1 MKPKISEF
9 SYGYALTEEL
19 VTYFKHSNI
28 KSAPVFPSLYE
39 EGRQGGGY
47 DMTIETKTFPL
58 FIQFK
63 LSEYITATAKSKEVK
78 ANVYK
83 KGKRFYRMKIW
94 AKKYSKQHDL
104 LLSLQQKNP
113 YVYYAAPMF
122 YKTEELNEYYLN
134 RGIIKNSAF
143 LTPRTIGDINDL
155 EEHSVCFGG
164 IGQEVYRFSSPQNLG
179 VLQDFDLWS
188 ASSTAS
194 EEVARISSL
203 NNVDS
208 WRIIEQAMIDIL
220 IEHRIVNEAS
230 LFDIP
235 AMTSG
240 RSYLERVAYLARV
253 YFGSQVFAVG
263 KVN

>member
-47 DMTIETKTFPL
+47 DMKLEFETFPL

-63 LSEYITATAKSKEVK
+63 LSEYITAIARSKEVK
-78 ANVYK
+78 ASIYK

-122 YKTEELNEYYLN
+122 YKSEELNRYYMSHE
-134 RGIIKNSAF
+134 IIKNSAF
-143 LTPRTIGDINDL
+143 LTPCTIGFIDDE
-155 EEHSVCFGG
+155 EEHSVCFSG
-164 IGQEVYRFSSPQNLG
+164 IGDKVYRFSSPEDLG
-179 VLQDFDLWS
+179 VLEEFDLS
-188 ASSTAS
+188 ASLSLDSGEAD
-194 EEVARISSL
+194 AQRILSV
-203 NNVDS
+203 NYDS
-208 WRIIEQAMIDIL
+208 WQMIERAMTDIL
-220 IEHRIVNEAS
+220 LEYGIVKGEEADFMQYTIS
-230 LFDIP
+230 DRDNFQKV
-235 AMTSG
+235 T
-240 RSYLERVAYLARV
+240 YLARV
-253 YFGSQVFAVG
+253 YFGCQVIAVE
-263 KVN
+263 KT

>member
-47 DMTIETKTFPL
+47 DMKLKFETFPL

-63 LSEYITATAKSKEVK
+63 LSEYIKAIANSKEVK

-122 YKTEELNEYYLN
+122 YKSEELNRYYMSHE
-134 RGIIKNSAF
+134 IIKNSAF
-143 LTPRTIGDINDL
+143 LTPRTIGFINDK
-155 EEHSVCFGG
+155 EEHSVCFSGL
-164 IGQEVYRFSSPQNLG
+164 GQEVYRFSSPQHLG
-179 VLQDFDLWS
+179 VLQEFDLS
-188 ASSTAS
+188 ASLS
-194 EEVARISSL
+194 
-203 NNVDS
+203 VDS
-208 WRIIEQAMIDIL
+208 GDAQEILSVNYDSWQRIERAMTDIL
-220 IEHRIVNEAS
+220 IEYRILDEAN
-230 LFDIP
+230 LFDTP
-235 AMTSG
+235 AMIRG
-240 RSYLERVAYLARV
+240 ENNFQRVAYLARV
-253 YFGSQVFAVG
+253 YFGCQVIAVE
-263 KVN
+263 KT